1 MRDYVLTAFVFALL
15 PVCLVRPWLGIL
27 AWYWLGLMNPH
38 RLTWGFAYT
47 MPFAMLVAIATLL
60 GAVIAKDRRPIPWNR
75 ELILM
80 AILLAYFTV
89 TTFFAWA
96 PEYAWPQWEKVAKII
111 FMTFVATMFIY
122 GKARIRALL
131 LVVVAS
137 IGFYGFKGG
146 IWSILKGGSEKVL
159 GPPNSFLD
167 GNTFLGLGL
176 NMVVPVLVAL
186 ARDEPRRWLRQLL
199 YLTAALSVIASIFTY
214 SRGAWLG
221 LVVITP
227 LVLLQLKMRPRIV
240 IGAGLVVSVIFASM
254 LFPEKLFQRADTIAN
269 YDMDQSANQRF
280 MAWTVHWNVAKAY
293 PFVGAGFEFDMVK
306 DGRYLSYGDEKYLSS
321 FTAAR
326 KESAAAHSIYF
337 QILGQHGFVALFI
350 YLWLLVSVP
359 LTLLRMRTSSRKNP
373 ETAWI
378 GTYATGLLIGFV
390 GYAVSGAFLSS
401 AYFDLAWLYFAFAAI
416 LSHEIALSVPKRGQ
430 AAPAPVHRTVGA
442 SQPATGAE

>member
-1 MRDYVLTAFVFALL
+1 MRDYVLTSFVFALL

-75 ELILM
+75 EMLLM

-89 TTFFAWA
+89 TSFFACA

-159 GPPNSFLD
+159 GPANSFLD
-167 GNTFLGLGL
+167 GNTFLGLAL

-186 ARDEPRRWLRQLL
+186 ARDEPRRWLRQ
-199 YLTAALSVIASIFTY
+199 IGRAS
-214 SRGAWLG
+214 
-221 LVVITP
+221 
-227 LVLLQLKMRPRIV
+227 
-240 IGAGLVVSVIFASM
+240 
-254 LFPEKLFQRADTIAN
+254 
-269 YDMDQSANQRF
+269 
-280 MAWTVHWNVAKAY
+280 
-293 PFVGAGFEFDMVK
+293 
-306 DGRYLSYGDEKYLSS
+306 
-321 FTAAR
+321 
-326 KESAAAHSIYF
+326 
-337 QILGQHGFVALFI
+337 
-350 YLWLLVSVP
+350 
-359 LTLLRMRTSSRKNP
+359 
-373 ETAWI
+373 
-378 GTYATGLLIGFV
+378 
-390 GYAVSGAFLSS
+390 
-401 AYFDLAWLYFAFAAI
+401 
-416 LSHEIALSVPKRGQ
+416 
-430 AAPAPVHRTVGA
+430 
-442 SQPATGAE
+442 